1 VVNNVSRALIYI
13 KAFWLMARKIKKSE
27 RQKAIEKAD
36 KYCSLF
42 VRLSH
47 ADKDWYC
54 TCYTCYKKKHRKEIQ
69 CWHKIWRSYIS
80 VRYNLDNVRP
90 QCRWCNSKMMW
101 NWRPVEFKAH
111 LIDEIWE
118 ERVKAVEEKALAE
131 VRDPIHNNLSTPE
144 ILEIAEDFK
153 EKLKPYKHLIT

>member
-1 VVNNVSRALIYI
+1 
-13 KAFWLMARKIKKSE
+13 MARKIKKSE

-47 ADKDWYC
+47 ADKNWYC

-69 CWHKIWRSYIS
+69 CWHNIWRSYIT

-153 EKLKPYKHLIT
+153 GKLKTYTHLIT